1 MQKSKSDLNLGG
13 NIRKLRIRS
22 GMTQEQVVAKLQVMG
37 LPISRSS
44 YAKIETNLLNIRVS
58 ELVGLKNIFKCRFDD
73 FFEGLEPEDNQ

>member
-1 MQKSKSDLNLGG
+1 MQKIKSDLNLGG

>member
-1 MQKSKSDLNLGG
+1 MQKIKSDLNLGG

-44 YAKIETNLLNIRVS
+44 YAKIEANLLNIRVS
-58 ELVGLKNIFKCRFDD
+58 ELVGLRNIFNCRFED
-73 FFEGLEPEDNQ
+73 FFEGLEIEEEH

>member
-1 MQKSKSDLNLGG
+1 MQKIKSDLNLGG

-44 YAKIETNLLNIRVS
+44 YAKIEANLLNIRVS